1 MRLEEAM
8 EERVDAVRVAAAAP
22 PMLRWRVTM
31 VETAMT

>member
-8 EERVDAVRVAAAAP
+8 EERSTRVRVAAAAP